1 MFRLREGRVRPPS
14 RYLFVRSNV
23 WKLAQL
29 KSRSPLVQIKV
40 LGGFRLLRRL
50 SPLKPSRLSQLRQL
64 QRLSQKESP
73 SEASREQI
81 EGAVATIQDF
91 VQSVQ
96 RSINFAL
103 DDSSGRVVVKVTDS
117 GSGDVIRQIPSEEAL
132 QMAEF
137 VRGAEFVV
145 QSRGLIFWHGF

>member
-1 MFRLREGRVRPPS
+1 MEIS
-14 RYLFVRSNV
+14 STQ
-23 WKLAQL
+23 K
-29 KSRSPLVQIKV
+29 PLP
-40 LGGFRLLRRL
+40 LGQNQGAGRL
-50 SPLKPSRLSQLRQL
+50 SVTEAVKSSEAVETQLSDATAATQ
-64 QRLSQKESP
+64 SKKESS
-73 SEASREQI
+73 SEASREKI

-132 QMAEF
+132 QMAENLSE
-137 VRGAEFVV
+137 VRSLLFKAEA
-145 QSRGLIFWHGF
+145 